1 MEDRTLT
8 IKQMYDYQTR
18 LQDRFKGIWEPIDP
32 AHAPHKLLWAH
43 GEIAEAA
50 DILKKKGVD
59 AAAHDEKL
67 RHDMMEEIADVMM
80 YLFDTLKCLDLD
92 AEEFSDIYRT
102 KIEYNINER
111 WKD

>member
-1 MEDRTLT
+1 MEDNTLT

-18 LQDRFKGIWEPIDP
+18 LQERFRGVWEPVDP
-32 AHAPHKLLWAH
+32 DHAPHKLLWAH

-50 DILKKKGVD
+50 DILKKKGVK
-59 AAAHDEKL
+59 AASEDEEL
-67 RHDMMEEIADVMM
+67 RHDVMEEIADVMM
-80 YLFDTLKCLDLD
+80 YLFDTLHCLGMEP
-92 AEEFSDIYRT
+92 EEFSEIYRT